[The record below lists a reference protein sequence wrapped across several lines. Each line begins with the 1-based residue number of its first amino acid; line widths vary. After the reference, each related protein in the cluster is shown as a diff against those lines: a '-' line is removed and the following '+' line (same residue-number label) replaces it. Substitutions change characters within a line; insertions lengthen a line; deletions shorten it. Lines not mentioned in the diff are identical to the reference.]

1 MANYITYNY
10 RIHGNTGRKPAIALT
25 HDDLSRVIAF
35 IKNYAEVHAILLPS
49 RIPGLKDYEKTKLL
63 PCNTSKRQLYL
74 EYAESCKA
82 MSIRA
87 CAETTFLELWRCY
100 LPYIRRGKP
109 MTDLCITCKE
119 NSAHII
125 RSSNLSTKRLTE
137 VSECMYIYSLTCII
151 GNTKSNRAQKSCRQ
165 REELL

>member
-1 MANYITYNY
+1 MANYITYNN
-10 RIHGNTGRKPAIALT
+10 RIHGNTGRKPAIALR

-35 IKNYAEVHAILLPS
+35 IKNYAEVHAILLPG

-87 CAETTFLELWRCY
+87 CAETTFLELWRRY
-100 LPYIRRGKP
+100 LPYIRRG
-109 MTDLCITCKE
+109 
-119 NSAHII
+119 S
-125 RSSNLSTKRLTE
+125 
-137 VSECMYIYSLTCII
+137 
-151 GNTKSNRAQKSCRQ
+151 Q
-165 REELL
+165 